1 MTSGSTLCLAIL
13 AIAGMCIAVSAATK
27 RPGAA
32 WNFYHFDGHGFVAGP
47 SADGSPFLAVRDG
60 AVPVVL
66 SRMAKIE
73 AVALPAETGALAGI
87 CYIQSSGGKLAGG
100 HGNLPCPGMELTL
113 SSGSTTLQHTKTDGS
128 GYFVALLPGG
138 VYRVSSGVFAAEAT
152 VENGTTTLVP
162 LRTGKRMVD

>member
-1 MTSGSTLCLAIL
+1 MPSGNTLYLAIL

-27 RPGAA
+27 RPGAN

-47 SADGSPFLAVRDG
+47 SVDGSPFLAVRDG
-60 AVPVVL
+60 AVPAVL

-73 AVALPAETGALAGI
+73 AVALPAETGAVAGI

-100 HGNLPCPGMELTL
+100 NGNPPCPGMELTL
-113 SSGSTTLQHTKTDGS
+113 TTGSTIVKHIKTDGS
-128 GYFVALLPGG
+128 GYFVVLLPSG
-138 VYRVSSGVFAAEAT
+138 VYRVSSGPFSVEAT

-162 LRTGKRMVD
+162 LRAGKRMVD